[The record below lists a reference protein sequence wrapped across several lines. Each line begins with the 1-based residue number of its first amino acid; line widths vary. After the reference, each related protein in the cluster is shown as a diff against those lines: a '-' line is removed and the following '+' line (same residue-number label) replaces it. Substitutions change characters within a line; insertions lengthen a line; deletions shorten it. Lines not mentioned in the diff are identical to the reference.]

1 MNDLIVVWAPRI
13 LIGFG
18 GFVTALWLFIV
29 IRRLHLQRHE
39 RIFTG
44 RYKQIEQDIIGVLY
58 TTDEKDI
65 ARIAVKYRHWSDVL
79 TAVLVNLV
87 RIVGGEEKIILKTIF
102 ALTLRDDLIADLESG
117 NYRRRLTAT
126 RLLGM
131 FADPANVPAL
141 LRRLRDKPTIQFAAV
156 NSIAGFP
163 DDRVLDFVFRAFE
176 AEPNPNIHHFTDIV
190 FKHGLACE
198 NYIRDTIRKPLSPAK
213 IGILVEMTGLV
224 PARSLYPDI
233 IAFAAHPDKEVR
245 IKVARALG
253 RLLIPDSFDILA
265 ALAGDPEWEVAAQA
279 ARSLGRLNNPA
290 ALDILAQGL
299 HSLSWHV
306 RNNSKDALLEMGA
319 AGIQKLKEVS
329 GTTQDHF
336 AADMAEMGL
345 EEAEG
350 LQSAG

>member
-1 MNDLIVVWAPRI
+1 MNDFALTWAPRI
-13 LIGFG
+13 LQGFG
-18 GFVTALWLFIV
+18 VFVAGLFFFII
-29 IRRLHLQRHE
+29 IRRLSLRRREQV
-39 RIFTG
+39 FTA
-44 RYKQIEQDIIGVLY
+44 RYKTIEQDIIGVLY

-65 ARIAVKYRHWSDVL
+65 ARIAVKYRTWPDVL
-79 TAVLVNLV
+79 TAVLVNLI

-102 ALTLRDDLIADLESG
+102 ALTLRDDLIVDLESG

-176 AEPNPNIHHFTDIV
+176 ADPKPNIHHFTDIV
-190 FKHGLACE
+190 SKHGLACE
-198 NYIRDTIRKPLSPAK
+198 PYIRDALGKPLPPEK
-213 IGILVEMTGLV
+213 IGILIEMTGLI
-224 PARSLYPDI
+224 PARALYADMI
-233 IAFAAHPDKEVR
+233 GFAAHPEKEVR

-253 RLLIPDSFDILA
+253 RLLIPDSFEVLA
-265 ALAGDPEWEVAAQA
+265 ALAEDPEWEVEAQA
-279 ARSLGRLNNPA
+279 VRSLGRLNNPD
-290 ALDILAQGL
+290 ALEVLAQGL

-306 RNNSKDALLEMGA
+306 RNNSKDALLDMGA
-319 AGIQKLKEVS
+319 AGVAKLREVS
-329 GTTQDHF
+329 QTTQDPF

-350 LQSAG
+350 LRSA

>member
-1 MNDLIVVWAPRI
+1 MNDFAVYWAPRI
-13 LIGFG
+13 LAGFG
-18 GFVTALWLFIV
+18 LFVAGLFLFII
-29 IRRLHLQRHE
+29 IRRLVLE
-39 RIFTG
+39 RREKVFTA
-44 RYKQIEQDIIGVLY
+44 RYKAIEQDIIGVLY
-58 TTDEKDI
+58 TTNEKDI
-65 ARIAVKYRHWSDVL
+65 ARIAVKYRTWPDVL
-79 TAVLVNLV
+79 IAVLVNLV

-102 ALTLRDDLIADLESG
+102 ALTLRDELIIDLESG

-176 AEPNPNIHHFTDIV
+176 ADPNPNIHHFTDIV
-190 FKHGLACE
+190 AKHGLACE
-198 NYIRDTIRKPLSPAK
+198 SYIREALRKPLPSSK
-213 IGILVEMTGLV
+213 VGILVEMTGLL
-224 PARSLYPDI
+224 PARALYPDI
-233 IAFAAHPDKEVR
+233 IGFAAHEDKEVR

-253 RLLIPDSFDILA
+253 RLLIPDSFEVLA
-265 ALAGDPEWEVAAQA
+265 ALAEDPEWEVEAQA
-279 ARSLGRLNNPA
+279 VRSLGRLNNPA
-290 ALDILAQGL
+290 ALGVLAQGL

-306 RNNSKDALLEMGA
+306 RNNSKDALLDMGA
-319 AGIQKLKEVS
+319 MGVRKLQDISE
-329 GTTQDHF
+329 TTQDQF

-350 LQSAG
+350 LRSA

>member
-1 MNDLIVVWAPRI
+1 MTDFIVLWAPFI
-13 LIGFG
+13 LLGFG
-18 GFVTALWLFIV
+18 GFVFVLWFFIV
-29 IRRLHLQRHE
+29 IRRLHILHHNK
-39 RIFTG
+39 IFTA
-44 RYKQIEQDIIGVLY
+44 RSKRIEQDIIGVLY

-65 ARIAVKYRHWSDVL
+65 ARIAVKYRHWPDVL

-102 ALTLRDDLIADLESG
+102 ALTLRDNLISDLESG

-141 LRRLRDKPTIQFAAV
+141 LRRLRDRPSIQFAAV

-176 AEPNPNIHHFTDIV
+176 ADPNPNIHHFTDIV
-190 FKHGLACE
+190 SKHGLASE
-198 NYIRDTIRKPLSPAK
+198 SYIRDALRKPMPPLK
-213 IGILVEMTGLV
+213 IGILVEMTGLL
-224 PARSLYPDI
+224 PARSLYPDVI
-233 IAFAAHPDKEVR
+233 VFASHPDKEVR

-253 RLLIPDSFDILA
+253 RLLIPDSFDILVS
-265 ALAGDPEWEVAAQA
+265 LAEDAEWSVEAQA
-279 ARSLGRLNNPA
+279 VRSLGRLNNPA
-290 ALDILAQGL
+290 ALDVLARGL
-299 HSLSWHV
+299 HSLAWYV
-306 RNNSKDALLEMGA
+306 RTNAKDALLNMGA
-319 AGIQKLKEVS
+319 AGVRKLKEVS
-329 GTTQDHF
+329 ETTQDHF

-350 LQSAG
+350 LRSAG

>member
-1 MNDLIVVWAPRI
+1 MNDFAIFWAPRI
-13 LIGFG
+13 LAGFG
-18 GFVTALWLFIV
+18 LFVAALFLFI
-29 IRRLHLQRHE
+29 IGRRLDLQRRE
-39 RIFTG
+39 KIFTA
-44 RYKQIEQDIIGVLY
+44 RYKMIEQEIVAVLY
-58 TTDEKDI
+58 TTDEKAI
-65 ARIAVKYRHWSDVL
+65 ARIAVKYRTWPDVL
-79 TAVLVNLV
+79 TSVLVNLI

-102 ALTLRDDLIADLESG
+102 ALTLRDDLIIDLESG

-176 AEPNPNIHHFTDIV
+176 ADPKPNIHHFTDIV
-190 FKHGLACE
+190 SKHGQACE
-198 NYIRDTIRKPLSPAK
+198 CYIREALRKPLSEEK
-213 IGILVEMTGLV
+213 IGILIEMTGLI
-224 PARSLYPDI
+224 PARGLYPDI
-233 IAFAAHPDKEVR
+233 IGFAAHQDKEVR

-253 RLLIPDSFDILA
+253 RLLIPDSFEVLA
-265 ALAGDPEWEVAAQA
+265 ALAEDPAWEVEAQA
-279 ARSLGRLNNPA
+279 VRSLGRLNNQD
-290 ALDILAQGL
+290 ALSVLARGL

-306 RNNSKDALLEMGA
+306 RNNSKDALLDMGA
-319 AGIQKLKEVS
+319 VGIRKLREVS
-329 GTTQDHF
+329 DTTQDQF

-350 LQSAG
+350 LRSA